1 MTFDLDKKN
10 ILGKMDKSKKGEIDE
25 EIKEIIALIN
35 SKENYYT
42 TSSCSGRIVLIEIP
56 ESGRKDES
64 KWLLITHSKTDLAE
78 VRNALKSKEDV
89 WLKQEGAIFHV
100 CCRTLEDAEKLIIAA
115 KDSGFKRT
123 GMIMVDKRFVVEI
136 ISTENIS
143 TIVAKK
149 GKLLVD
155 DSYISAL
162 AEECNAKMDKNSL
175 KLKEFHKRL
184 VTF

>member
-10 ILGKMDKSKKGEIDE
+10 ILGKIDKSKKGEIDE
-25 EIKEIIALIN
+25 GVKEIIGLIN

-56 ESGRKDES
+56 ESGKKDES
-64 KWLLITHSKTDLAE
+64 RWLLATHEQTSLSEIK
-78 VRNALKSKEDV
+78 NALKSKEDV

-100 CCRTLEDAEKLIIAA
+100 CCRAIEDAEKLIKAA

-143 TIVAKK
+143 TIIAKK
-149 GKLLVD
+149 GKLLVG

-162 AEECNAKMDKNSL
+162 AEECNAKMDRNREKIGRFIYCFKNN
-175 KLKEFHKRL
+175 
-184 VTF
+184 

>member
-10 ILGKMDKSKKGEIDE
+10 ILGKIDKSKKGEIDE
-25 EIKEIIALIN
+25 GIKEIIDTIN

-64 KWLLITHSKTDLAE
+64 RWLLITHDKTNLSE
-78 VRNALKSKEDV
+78 VKSALKSKEDI

-100 CCRTLEDAEKLIIAA
+100 CCRSLEDAEKLIIAA

-136 ISTENIS
+136 ISTENLS
-143 TIVAKK
+143 TILAKK
-149 GKLLVD
+149 GKTLAAD
-155 DSYISAL
+155 DYLSAL
-162 AEECNAKMDKNSL
+162 IEECNEKMEKNSI
-175 KLKEFHKRL
+175 KLKEFHKKL